1 MELQPILEAYKAEID
16 FGINE
21 AKNDVGHNSFFL
33 VALNNVLDVYDSILN
48 DLEIEEGMYST
59 ILNSSLPGDFPNP
72 STDVRLVSFEAEG
85 LTEDDIKLK
94 FKTILEGVLKI

>member
-1 MELQPILEAYKAEID
+1 MDLQLHLEAYNEEIEL
-16 FGINE
+16 GLNE
-21 AKNDVGHNSFFL
+21 AKNDIGHNSFFL
-33 VALNNVLDVYDSILN
+33 VALNNVLDMYDSILN

-72 STDVRLVSFEAEG
+72 STAVRLVSFEAEG

-94 FKTILEGVLKI
+94 FKTILESVLKI

>member
-1 MELQPILEAYKAEID
+1 MDLQPHLEAYKAEIE
-16 FGINE
+16 FGLNE
-21 AKNDVGHNSFFL
+21 AKNDIGHNSFFL
-33 VALNNVLDVYDSILN
+33 VALNNVLYEYDSILN

-72 STDVRLVSFEAEG
+72 STAVRLVSFEAEG
-85 LTEDDIKLK
+85 LSEDDIKLK